1 MSGFL
6 HIRNL
11 SDQDITTFFTGEI
24 IASTAE
30 FFRNPYGADVQIDAQ
45 HWVPSSFLVMLTA

>member
-11 SDQDITTFFTGEI
+11 SEQDMTTFFTGEI
-24 IASTAE
+24 MTSSHE
-30 FFRNPYGADVQIDAQ
+30 FFTNPYGVESKIDIQ
-45 HWVPSSFLVMLTA
+45 HWVFERLVQISF